1 MDAGGSSPDGGG
13 GINGLAGA
21 PGDFA
26 DGGSGG
32 RDEGRPTGEG
42 GGAGWAD
49 GADGEACG
57 ETEPGAVGV
66 VESGVGEVFC
76 AGEGGGADS
85 VGMGEVVAFVAGFLP
100 NSLRKKL
107 MGSGNGWSAGRQG
120 LEVAGEVGVNQGK
133 TRRIEA

>member
-1 MDAGGSSPDGGG
+1 MVMDAGGSSPDGGG
-13 GINGLAGA
+13 GINGLPGA
-21 PGDFA
+21 SGDFA

-32 RDEGRPTGEG
+32 RDEGWPAGEG
-42 GGAGWAD
+42 G
-49 GADGEACG
+49 
-57 ETEPGAVGV
+57 GAVGV

-85 VGMGEVVAFVAGFLP
+85 VGMGEVVALVAGFLP